1 MALNSADID
10 SPDSS
15 WAESTRIVR
24 GRGVHAPSTTLE
36 NRPSRPGTSA
46 AASPVRCQ
54 PATQSKTTLDTVVLL
69 QTTMNTG
76 GVSPRAAAS
85 DASHAS
91 KALT

>member
-1 MALNSADID
+1 MRS
-10 SPDSS
+10 
-15 WAESTRIVR
+15 
-24 GRGVHAPSTTLE
+24 
-36 NRPSRPGTSA
+36 
-46 AASPVRCQ
+46 Q

-85 DASHAS
+85 EASQAS